1 MRSKP
6 LRTLSGDREKTL
18 RCRKRAMYTIDLWLF
33 SIAERGLPPRSFS
46 SFRQAQEIRAAFGVT
61 TRYDI
66 KLSAFAELLQRVA
79 TGSLE

>member
-1 MRSKP
+1 
-6 LRTLSGDREKTL
+6 
-18 RCRKRAMYTIDLWLF
+18 MYTIDLRLF